1 MQSNPELKTLKGS
14 GQKRLRYLDSQSTP
28 RPFSPVLAYVVV
40 KLMVE
45 DDQASANQLFG
56 YGLGIW
62 LGLYLFVAILGRT
75 LKDTANNLR
84 GLLYLGVAIVIGV
97 IALGILSFLIPSSCS
112 RDDTADPAS
121 TYYRR

>member
-1 MQSNPELKTLKGS
+1 
-14 GQKRLRYLDSQSTP
+14 
-28 RPFSPVLAYVVV
+28 
-40 KLMVE
+40 MVE